1 MSSPGTSARPL
12 PDITSSALPKAF
24 SCRFLVQ
31 KAVPNVPKRGQI
43 GPKKVPKAPKTNQG
57 TLGQLICTE
66 NPGFRPFS
74 LLKSTARERRRPRQG
89 RRRGR
94 RTPKRAPKRPRNVP
108 RPQALFLRCLEPPAP
123 FGARG
128 LAPSHPLAYP
138 LASAFLF
145 RPSKTYTKNGLK
157 WG

>member
-43 GPKKVPKAPKTNQG
+43 GPKKVPKAPKTIQG

-66 NPGFRPFS
+66 NPWFPSFLAAQVDSKREEEAA
-74 LLKSTARERRRPRQG
+74 AR
-89 RRRGR
+89 
-94 RTPKRAPKRPRNVP
+94 TKP
-108 RPQALFLRCLEPPAP
+108 RPA
-123 FGARG
+123 
-128 LAPSHPLAYP
+128 HP
-138 LASAFLF
+138 
-145 RPSKTYTKNGLK
+145 
-157 WG
+157 